1 MEDIAPQLLETL
13 QKRFSEKIAVNPK
26 IRALMKKIKAGEVTY
41 IDAEEYAYQI
51 GNALVEVFAQNL
63 SSAVLPD
70 GRMYFNIAQRVIQPL
85 LEEDHKIV
93 AEAAALVQESLNKKA
108 NIGIKAQTVEV
119 NEDRIYGIVNKVSE
133 ADTFDDVAWVLDE
146 PVKNFSINV
155 VDEILRANVEF
166 QGRAGL
172 TPKVIRKAERNCC
185 KWCSNLDGIYDY
197 PVEREVYRRHERCR
211 CTVEY
216 DPGEGRRQNVYT
228 KKWTNAADSD
238 ILEERKNFTPS
249 RSERP
254 ARAMAN
260 GPRRGSL
267 TIVSDAE
274 QQMIRKWA
282 DELKVPQ
289 NVLSFNT
296 GSMTSFDDETGLIN
310 IRGDIF
316 PSDYAPN
323 IDSILSAKAALAHEY
338 YGHYL
343 HHTQFKIGDWRDE
356 FQASYRAALDAPNLS
371 DTDRILLMVDAFERP
386 KTAGVTVEL
395 NKIAR
400 RIIYGFD

>member
-1 MEDIAPQLLETL
+1 MEDIAPQLLEML

-26 IRALMKKIKAGEVTY
+26 IRALMKKIKAGEATY
-41 IDAEEYAYQI
+41 IEAEEYAYQI
-51 GNALVEVFAQNL
+51 GNALAEVFAQNL

-70 GRMYFNIAQRVIQPL
+70 GRIYFNIAQRVLQPL

-93 AEAAALVQESLNKKA
+93 AEAAVLVQKSLNKKA

-185 KWCSNLDGIYDY
+185 KWCSNLDGVYDY

-216 DPGEGRRQNVYT
+216 DPGEGRRQNVHT
-228 KKWTNAADSD
+228 KTWTDGDGYD
-238 ILEERKNFTPS
+238 ILEERKKVAMQSLAADLSKHPGRLASFTPPQLMENFQ
-249 RSERP
+249 REGLEVKP
-254 ARAMAN
+254 LK
-260 GPRRGSL
+260 RGSL
-267 TIVSDAE
+267 KDIPF
-274 QQMIRKWA
+274 
-282 DELKVPQ
+282 DEGGGFKVNFEDGGLFQYHPETK
-289 NVLSFNT
+289 SHHGGAYYKIST
-296 GSMTSFDDETGLIN
+296 GRGGIKRYGLDGIE
-310 IRGDIF
+310 IKD
-316 PSDYAPN
+316 
-323 IDSILSAKAALAHEY
+323 
-338 YGHYL
+338 
-343 HHTQFKIGDWRDE
+343 
-356 FQASYRAALDAPNLS
+356 
-371 DTDRILLMVDAFERP
+371 
-386 KTAGVTVEL
+386 
-395 NKIAR
+395 
-400 RIIYGFD
+400 